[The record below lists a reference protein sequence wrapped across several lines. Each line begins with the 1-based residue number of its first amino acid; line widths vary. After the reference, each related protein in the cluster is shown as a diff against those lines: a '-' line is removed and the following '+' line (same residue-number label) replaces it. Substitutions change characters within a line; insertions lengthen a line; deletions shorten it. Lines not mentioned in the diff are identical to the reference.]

1 MLAVPVDTIL
11 EWIPL
16 FALFVAIWGVNAATA
31 RGLKTEIR
39 AIREDLRTLET
50 ATRTGI
56 QAIRADMQNME
67 AGIRTDMQNMEAGIR
82 ADMKAG
88 DAAIRAD
95 ITRMDTRLTAEIR
108 ELREY
113 TTGAANAAA
122 RRSEALSERLDAT
135 NFRIANLVDE
145 VRRSSLAAS

>member
-1 MLAVPVDTIL
+1 MLTVPVDTIL

-50 ATRTGI
+50 STRTDI
-56 QAIRADMQNME
+56 QA
-67 AGIRTDMQNMEAGIR
+67 IRTDMQ
-82 ADMKAG
+82 AG

-95 ITRMDTRLTAEIR
+95 ITTLDTRVTAEIR

-113 TTGAANAAA
+113 TTGAADAAA

-135 NFRIANLVDE
+135 NFRIDNLVDE
-145 VRRSSLAAS
+145 VRRSSVAAS

>member
-1 MLAVPVDTIL
+1 MVPVDTIL

-50 ATRTGI
+50 SARTDI
-56 QAIRADMQNME
+56 QAIRADMKAME
-67 AGIRTDMQNMEAGIR
+67 TGIR

-95 ITRMDTRLTAEIR
+95 ITTLDTRVTAEIR

-113 TTGAANAAA
+113 TTGAADAAA

-135 NFRIANLVDE
+135 NFRIDNLVDE

>member
-1 MLAVPVDTIL
+1 MPVDTIL

-16 FALFVAIWGVNAATA
+16 FGLFVAIWGVNAATA

-50 ATRTGI
+50 ATRTDI
-56 QAIRADMQNME
+56 QA
-67 AGIRTDMQNMEAGIR
+67 IRTDMQNMESGIR
-82 ADMKAG
+82 TDMKAMETG
-88 DAAIRAD
+88 IRTD
-95 ITRMDTRLTAEIR
+95 MQNMDTRLTAEIR

-113 TTGAANAAA
+113 TTGAADAAA

>member
-1 MLAVPVDTIL
+1 MPVDTIL

-50 ATRTGI
+50 STRTDI
-56 QAIRADMQNME
+56 QAIR
-67 AGIRTDMQNMEAGIR
+67 T
-82 ADMKAG
+82 DMKAMETG
-88 DAAIRAD
+88 IRAD
-95 ITRMDTRLTAEIR
+95 ITTLDTRLTAGIR

-113 TTGAANAAA
+113 TTGAASAAA

-135 NFRIANLVDE
+135 NFRIDNLVDE
-145 VRRSSLAAS
+145 VRRSSVAAS

>member
-50 ATRTGI
+50 SARTDI
-56 QAIRADMQNME
+56 QAIR
-67 AGIRTDMQNMEAGIR
+67 T
-82 ADMKAG
+82 DMKAG

-95 ITRMDTRLTAEIR
+95 ITTLDTRVTAEIR

-113 TTGAANAAA
+113 TTGAADAAA

-135 NFRIANLVDE
+135 NFRIDNLVDE

>member
-1 MLAVPVDTIL
+1 MPVDTIL

-50 ATRTGI
+50 SARTDI
-56 QAIRADMQNME
+56 QAIR
-67 AGIRTDMQNMEAGIR
+67 T
-82 ADMKAG
+82 DMKAMETG
-88 DAAIRAD
+88 IRAD
-95 ITRMDTRLTAEIR
+95 ITTLDTRVTAEIR

-135 NFRIANLVDE
+135 NFRIDNLVDE
-145 VRRSSLAAS
+145 VRRSSVAAS

>member
-1 MLAVPVDTIL
+1 MVPVDTIL

-50 ATRTGI
+50 STRTDI
-56 QAIRADMQNME
+56 QAIRA
-67 AGIRTDMQNMEAGIR
+67 DMQNMEAGIR

-135 NFRIANLVDE
+135 NFRIDNLVDE
-145 VRRSSLAAS
+145 VRRSSVAAS

>member
-1 MLAVPVDTIL
+1 MVPVDTIL

-50 ATRTGI
+50 SARTDI
-56 QAIRADMQNME
+56 QAIRADMKAME
-67 AGIRTDMQNMEAGIR
+67 TG
-82 ADMKAG
+82 
-88 DAAIRAD
+88 IRAD
-95 ITRMDTRLTAEIR
+95 ITTLDTRLTAEIR

-135 NFRIANLVDE
+135 NFRIDNLVDE

>member
-50 ATRTGI
+50 SARTDI
-56 QAIRADMQNME
+56 QAIR
-67 AGIRTDMQNMEAGIR
+67 T
-82 ADMKAG
+82 DMKAG

-95 ITRMDTRLTAEIR
+95 ITTLDTRVTAEIR

-135 NFRIANLVDE
+135 NFRIDNLVDE
-145 VRRSSLAAS
+145 VRRSSMAAS

>member
-1 MLAVPVDTIL
+1 MPVDTIL

-39 AIREDLRTLET
+39 AIREDPRTLET
-50 ATRTGI
+50 STRTDI
-56 QAIRADMQNME
+56 QAIR
-67 AGIRTDMQNMEAGIR
+67 T
-82 ADMKAG
+82 DMKAMETG
-88 DAAIRAD
+88 IRAD
-95 ITRMDTRLTAEIR
+95 ITTLDTRLTAEIR

-135 NFRIANLVDE
+135 NFRIDNLVDE
-145 VRRSSLAAS
+145 VRRSSVAAS

>member
-1 MLAVPVDTIL
+1 MLVVPVDTIL

-50 ATRTGI
+50 ATRTDI

-67 AGIRTDMQNMEAGIR
+67 SGIR
-82 ADMKAG
+82 ADMKAMETG
-88 DAAIRAD
+88 IRAD
-95 ITRMDTRLTAEIR
+95 ITTLDTRVTAEIR

-113 TTGAANAAA
+113 TTGAADAAA

-135 NFRIANLVDE
+135 NFRIDNLVDE
-145 VRRSSLAAS
+145 VRRSSVAAS

>member
-1 MLAVPVDTIL
+1 MPVDTIL

-50 ATRTGI
+50 ATRTDI
-56 QAIRADMQNME
+56 QA
-67 AGIRTDMQNMEAGIR
+67 IRTDMQNMESGIR
-82 ADMKAG
+82 TDMKAMETG
-88 DAAIRAD
+88 IRTD
-95 ITRMDTRLTAEIR
+95 MQNMDTRLTAEIR

-135 NFRIANLVDE
+135 NFRIDNLVDE
-145 VRRSSLAAS
+145 VRRSSVAAS

>member
-1 MLAVPVDTIL
+1 MVPVDTIL

-31 RGLKTEIR
+31 RGLRTEIR

-50 ATRTGI
+50 ATRTDI
-56 QAIRADMQNME
+56 QA
-67 AGIRTDMQNMEAGIR
+67 IRTDMQAMETG
-82 ADMKAG
+82 
-88 DAAIRAD
+88 IRAD
-95 ITRMDTRLTAEIR
+95 ITTLDTRLTAEIR

-135 NFRIANLVDE
+135 NFRIDNLVDE
-145 VRRSSLAAS
+145 VRRSSVAAS

>member
-1 MLAVPVDTIL
+1 MPVDTIL

-50 ATRTGI
+50 ATRTDI
-56 QAIRADMQNME
+56 QAIR
-67 AGIRTDMQNMEAGIR
+67 TDMKAMESGIR

-95 ITRMDTRLTAEIR
+95 ITTLDTRVTAEIR

-113 TTGAANAAA
+113 TTGAADAAA

-135 NFRIANLVDE
+135 NFRIDNLVDE
-145 VRRSSLAAS
+145 VRRSSVAAS

>member
-1 MLAVPVDTIL
+1 MPVDTIL

-50 ATRTGI
+50 SARTDI
-56 QAIRADMQNME
+56 QAIRADMKAME
-67 AGIRTDMQNMEAGIR
+67 TGIR

-95 ITRMDTRLTAEIR
+95 ITTLDTRVTAEIR

-113 TTGAANAAA
+113 TTGAADAAA

-135 NFRIANLVDE
+135 NFRIDNLVDE
-145 VRRSSLAAS
+145 VRRSSVAAS

>member
-56 QAIRADMQNME
+56 QAIRADMKAME
-67 AGIRTDMQNMEAGIR
+67 TGIR

-95 ITRMDTRLTAEIR
+95 ITTLDTRVTAEIR

-135 NFRIANLVDE
+135 NFRIDNLVDE
-145 VRRSSLAAS
+145 VRRSSMAAS

>member
-1 MLAVPVDTIL
+1 MPVDTIL

-31 RGLKTEIR
+31 RGLRTEIR
-39 AIREDLRTLET
+39 AVREDLRTLET
-50 ATRTGI
+50 ATRTDI
-56 QAIRADMQNME
+56 QA
-67 AGIRTDMQNMEAGIR
+67 IRTDMQNMESGIR
-82 ADMKAG
+82 ADMKAMETN
-88 DAAIRAD
+88 IRAD
-95 ITRMDTRLTAEIR
+95 MQNMDTRLTAEIR

-135 NFRIANLVDE
+135 NFRIDNLVDE
-145 VRRSSLAAS
+145 VRRSSVAAS

>member
-1 MLAVPVDTIL
+1 MLVVPVDTIL

-50 ATRTGI
+50 SARTDI
-56 QAIRADMQNME
+56 QAIRADMKAME
-67 AGIRTDMQNMEAGIR
+67 TGIR

-95 ITRMDTRLTAEIR
+95 ITTLDTRVTAEIR

-113 TTGAANAAA
+113 TTGAADAAA

-135 NFRIANLVDE
+135 NFRIDNLVDE
-145 VRRSSLAAS
+145 VRRSSVAAS

>member
-1 MLAVPVDTIL
+1 MPVDTIL

-39 AIREDLRTLET
+39 AIREDLRTLAT
-50 ATRTGI
+50 STRTDI
-56 QAIRADMQNME
+56 QAIRTDMKAMESGIRADMQ
-67 AGIRTDMQNMEAGIR
+67 
-82 ADMKAG
+82 AG

-95 ITRMDTRLTAEIR
+95 ITTLDTRVTAEIR

-135 NFRIANLVDE
+135 NFRIDNLVDE

>member
-1 MLAVPVDTIL
+1 MGPVDTIL

-67 AGIRTDMQNMEAGIR
+67 SGIR
-82 ADMKAG
+82 ADMKAMETN
-88 DAAIRAD
+88 IRAD
-95 ITRMDTRLTAEIR
+95 MQNMDTRLTAEIR

-135 NFRIANLVDE
+135 NFRIDNLVDE
-145 VRRSSLAAS
+145 VRRSSVAAS

>member
-1 MLAVPVDTIL
+1 MPVDTIL

-31 RGLKTEIR
+31 RGLKTELR

-50 ATRTGI
+50 SARTDI
-56 QAIRADMQNME
+56 QAIRADMKAME
-67 AGIRTDMQNMEAGIR
+67 TG
-82 ADMKAG
+82 
-88 DAAIRAD
+88 IRAD
-95 ITRMDTRLTAEIR
+95 ITTLDTRLTAEIR

-135 NFRIANLVDE
+135 NFRIDNLVDE
-145 VRRSSLAAS
+145 VRRSSVAAS

>member
-1 MLAVPVDTIL
+1 MPVDTIL

-50 ATRTGI
+50 SARTDI
-56 QAIRADMQNME
+56 QAIR
-67 AGIRTDMQNMEAGIR
+67 T
-82 ADMKAG
+82 DMKAG

-95 ITRMDTRLTAEIR
+95 ITTLDTRVTAEIR

-113 TTGAANAAA
+113 TTGAADAAA

>member
-1 MLAVPVDTIL
+1 MPVDTIL

-50 ATRTGI
+50 SARTDI
-56 QAIRADMQNME
+56 QAIRADMKAME
-67 AGIRTDMQNMEAGIR
+67 TGIR
-82 ADMKAG
+82 ADRKAG

-95 ITRMDTRLTAEIR
+95 ITTLDTRVTAEIR

-113 TTGAANAAA
+113 TTGAADAAA

>member
-1 MLAVPVDTIL
+1 MPVDTIL

-50 ATRTGI
+50 SARTDI
-56 QAIRADMQNME
+56 QAIR
-67 AGIRTDMQNMEAGIR
+67 T
-82 ADMKAG
+82 DMKAG

-95 ITRMDTRLTAEIR
+95 ITTLDTRVTAEIR

-113 TTGAANAAA
+113 TTGAADAAA

-135 NFRIANLVDE
+135 NFRIDNLVDE

>member
-1 MLAVPVDTIL
+1 MPVDTIL

-31 RGLKTEIR
+31 RGLKTVIR

-50 ATRTGI
+50 STRTDI
-56 QAIRADMQNME
+56 QAIR
-67 AGIRTDMQNMEAGIR
+67 T
-82 ADMKAG
+82 DMKAMETG
-88 DAAIRAD
+88 IRAD
-95 ITRMDTRLTAEIR
+95 ITTLDTRVTAEIR

-135 NFRIANLVDE
+135 NFRIDNLVDE

>member
-1 MLAVPVDTIL
+1 MVPVDTIL

-67 AGIRTDMQNMEAGIR
+67 SGIR
-82 ADMKAG
+82 ADMKAMETN
-88 DAAIRAD
+88 IRAD
-95 ITRMDTRLTAEIR
+95 MQNMDTRLTAEIR

-135 NFRIANLVDE
+135 NFRIDNLVDE
-145 VRRSSLAAS
+145 VRRSSVAAS

>member
-1 MLAVPVDTIL
+1 MVPVDTIL

-50 ATRTGI
+50 ATRTDI
-56 QAIRADMQNME
+56 QA
-67 AGIRTDMQNMEAGIR
+67 IRTDMQAMETG
-82 ADMKAG
+82 
-88 DAAIRAD
+88 IRAD
-95 ITRMDTRLTAEIR
+95 ITTLDTRLTAEIR

-113 TTGAANAAA
+113 TTGAADAAA

-135 NFRIANLVDE
+135 NFRIDNLVDE
-145 VRRSSLAAS
+145 VRRSSVAAS

>member
-1 MLAVPVDTIL
+1 MPVDTIL

-67 AGIRTDMQNMEAGIR
+67 SGIR
-82 ADMKAG
+82 ADMKAMETN
-88 DAAIRAD
+88 IRAD
-95 ITRMDTRLTAEIR
+95 MQNMDTRLTAEIR

-135 NFRIANLVDE
+135 NFRIDNLVDE
-145 VRRSSLAAS
+145 VRRSSVAAS

>member
-1 MLAVPVDTIL
+1 MLVVPVDTIL

-50 ATRTGI
+50 SARTDI
-56 QAIRADMQNME
+56 QAIRADMKAME
-67 AGIRTDMQNMEAGIR
+67 TGIR

-95 ITRMDTRLTAEIR
+95 ITTLDTRVTAEIR

-113 TTGAANAAA
+113 TTGAADAAA

-135 NFRIANLVDE
+135 NFRIDNLVDE

>member
-1 MLAVPVDTIL
+1 MPVDTIL

-50 ATRTGI
+50 SARTDI
-56 QAIRADMQNME
+56 QAIRADMKAME
-67 AGIRTDMQNMEAGIR
+67 TG
-82 ADMKAG
+82 
-88 DAAIRAD
+88 IRAD
-95 ITRMDTRLTAEIR
+95 ITTLDTRLTAEIR

-135 NFRIANLVDE
+135 NFRIDNLVDE

>member
-1 MLAVPVDTIL
+1 MPVDTIL

-31 RGLKTEIR
+31 RGLRTEIR

-50 ATRTGI
+50 ATRTDI
-56 QAIRADMQNME
+56 QA
-67 AGIRTDMQNMEAGIR
+67 IRTDMQNMESGIR
-82 ADMKAG
+82 ADMKAMETN
-88 DAAIRAD
+88 IRAD
-95 ITRMDTRLTAEIR
+95 MQNMDTRLTAEIR

-135 NFRIANLVDE
+135 NFRIDNLVDE
-145 VRRSSLAAS
+145 VRRSSVAAS

>member
-1 MLAVPVDTIL
+1 MPVDTIL

-50 ATRTGI
+50 STRTDI
-56 QAIRADMQNME
+56 QAIRADMKAME
-67 AGIRTDMQNMEAGIR
+67 TGIR

-95 ITRMDTRLTAEIR
+95 ITTLDTRVTAEIR

-113 TTGAANAAA
+113 TTGAADAAA

-135 NFRIANLVDE
+135 NFRIDNLVDE

>member
-1 MLAVPVDTIL
+1 MPVDTIL

-50 ATRTGI
+50 ATRTDI
-56 QAIRADMQNME
+56 QA
-67 AGIRTDMQNMEAGIR
+67 IRTDMQNMESGIR
-82 ADMKAG
+82 ADMKAMETN
-88 DAAIRAD
+88 IRAD
-95 ITRMDTRLTAEIR
+95 MQNMDTRLTAEIR

-135 NFRIANLVDE
+135 NFRIDNLVDE
-145 VRRSSLAAS
+145 VRRSSVAAS

>member
-39 AIREDLRTLET
+39 AIREDLRTLAT
-50 ATRTGI
+50 STRTDI
-56 QAIRADMQNME
+56 QA
-67 AGIRTDMQNMEAGIR
+67 IRTDMQ
-82 ADMKAG
+82 AG

-95 ITRMDTRLTAEIR
+95 IKTLDTRLTAEIR

-135 NFRIANLVDE
+135 NFRIDNLVDE
-145 VRRSSLAAS
+145 VRRSSMAAS

>member
-1 MLAVPVDTIL
+1 MLTVPVDTIL

-50 ATRTGI
+50 STRTDI
-56 QAIRADMQNME
+56 QAIR
-67 AGIRTDMQNMEAGIR
+67 T
-82 ADMKAG
+82 DMKAMETG
-88 DAAIRAD
+88 IRAD
-95 ITRMDTRLTAEIR
+95 ITTLDTRLTAEIR

-135 NFRIANLVDE
+135 NFRIDNLVDE
-145 VRRSSLAAS
+145 VRRSSMAAS

>member
-67 AGIRTDMQNMEAGIR
+67 AGIR

-135 NFRIANLVDE
+135 NFRIDNLVDE
-145 VRRSSLAAS
+145 VRRSSVAAS

>member
-1 MLAVPVDTIL
+1 MKAM
-11 EWIPL
+11 
-16 FALFVAIWGVNAATA
+16 
-31 RGLKTEIR
+31 
-39 AIREDLRTLET
+39 ET
-50 ATRTGI
+50 A
-56 QAIRADMQNME
+56 
-67 AGIRTDMQNMEAGIR
+67 IRTD
-82 ADMKAG
+82 
-88 DAAIRAD
+88 
-95 ITRMDTRLTAEIR
+95 ITTLDTRLTAEIR

>member
-50 ATRTGI
+50 ATRTDI
-56 QAIRADMQNME
+56 QA
-67 AGIRTDMQNMEAGIR
+67 IRTDMQAMETG
-82 ADMKAG
+82 
-88 DAAIRAD
+88 IRAD
-95 ITRMDTRLTAEIR
+95 ITTLDTRLTAEIR

-135 NFRIANLVDE
+135 NFRIDNLVDE
-145 VRRSSLAAS
+145 VRRSSMAAS

>member
-1 MLAVPVDTIL
+1 MVPVDTIL

-67 AGIRTDMQNMEAGIR
+67 SGIR
-82 ADMKAG
+82 ADMKAMETN
-88 DAAIRAD
+88 IRAD
-95 ITRMDTRLTAEIR
+95 MQNMDTRLTAEIR

-113 TTGAANAAA
+113 TTGAADAAA

-135 NFRIANLVDE
+135 NFRIDNLVDE
-145 VRRSSLAAS
+145 VRRSSVAAS

>member
-1 MLAVPVDTIL
+1 MLTVPVDTIL

-39 AIREDLRTLET
+39 AIREDLRTLAT
-50 ATRTGI
+50 STRTDI
-56 QAIRADMQNME
+56 QAIRTDMKAMESGIRADMQ
-67 AGIRTDMQNMEAGIR
+67 
-82 ADMKAG
+82 AG

-95 ITRMDTRLTAEIR
+95 ITTLDTRVTAEIR

-113 TTGAANAAA
+113 TTGAADAAA